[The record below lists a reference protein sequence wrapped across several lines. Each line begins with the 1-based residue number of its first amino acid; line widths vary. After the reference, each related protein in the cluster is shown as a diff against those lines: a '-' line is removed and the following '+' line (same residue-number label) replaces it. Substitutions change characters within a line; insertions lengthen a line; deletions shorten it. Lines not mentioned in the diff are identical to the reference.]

1 MSGLKDD
8 LRARFNSSVEEL
20 KTMRDEIKL
29 KIHLGSM
36 DAKKRWEQVEPQLGK
51 IEQEIEA
58 VGQGAY
64 KAAGEMLDETRVA
77 FKKLLD
83 DLKSK

>member
-1 MSGLKDD
+1 MTDSSDSIRDLLHKGLGD
-8 LRARFNSSVEEL
+8 LR
-20 KTMRDEIKL
+20 TMRDEIKL